1 MTCASD
7 PRSDLPEARALARRH
22 RLRADKRLGQHFL
35 FDPALLARIAAAAK
49 PFEGLRVVEVGAG
62 PGGLTR
68 ALLAEGAEVIALE
81 LDPRCLAALHELE
94 QAACGRLRVVR
105 ADAARTPLDSLA
117 QGQRLVVVGNLPF
130 HISTV
135 LLAGWLRELEW
146 IERMVLMFQ
155 KEVADRLL
163 ARPGS
168 GTYGR
173 LSVLVQRQCRIE
185 RLFELAPGA
194 FHPPPKVRATVV
206 RLHPRPDRLQ
216 PAELPALEQITRA
229 AFGQRRKMLK
239 TSLRTLGVAP
249 EELLARAGVPANAR
263 AEELGCESFTALAR
277 AWAELSRRP
286 AGAG

>member
-7 PRSDLPEARALARRH
+7 RTSELPEARALARRH
-22 RLRADKRLGQHFL
+22 RLRADKRFGQHFL

-68 ALLAEGAEVIALE
+68 ALLAAGAEVIAIE
-81 LDPRCLAALHELE
+81 LDRRCLAALGELAE
-94 QAACGRLRVVR
+94 AAPGRLQLLA
-105 ADAARTPLDSLA
+105 ADAARTPLAALA
-117 QGQRLVVVGNLPF
+117 QDRRLVVVGNLPF

-135 LLAGWLRELEW
+135 LLARWLRELDA

-168 GTYGR
+168 GAYGR
-173 LSVLVQRQCRIE
+173 LTVLAQRQCRIE

-194 FHPPPKVRATVV
+194 FHPPPKVRATVL
-206 RLHPRPDRLQ
+206 RFHPRADRLDPPQ
-216 PAELPALEQITRA
+216 LAALEQVTRA

-239 TSLRTLGVAP
+239 TSLRALGMAP
-249 EELLARAGVPANAR
+249 EELLARAGVAANAR

-277 AWAELSRRP
+277 AWAELNRRR